1 MSGTRAI
8 STTSVRELSSSFTS
22 CKARHRRKFTPFW
35 QKLVLV
41 GLRTYQHPCTE
52 LVQRFIFY
60 VTFVTTWL
68 VIGIQTTTCSYPYNQ
83 TSCHIQCVW
92 LKWAEGVSL
101 RVIAFLRKLRANLV
115 PNLIKVFVLCSTQWA
130 NNYVTSP
137 NTSTCTS
144 PTAGK
149 EIHHLTYNGSNF
161 NNITA
166 SFQQQ
171 HRSSY
176 STSSEFLSESSP
188 DDSLGDFEG
197 TKFLTYM
204 TGYCASPR
212 HAVGRLQ
219 VHAKCAAETIPWE

>member
-1 MSGTRAI
+1 MLRSLQHDLWLEFQRQPLLIRTTRQSAI
-8 STTSVRELSSSFTS
+8 LT
-22 CKARHRRKFTPFW
+22 
-35 QKLVLV
+35 
-41 GLRTYQHPCTE
+41 
-52 LVQRFIFY
+52 ID
-60 VTFVTTWL
+60 VTK
-68 VIGIQTTTCSYPYNQ
+68 GD
-83 TSCHIQCVW
+83 
-92 LKWAEGVSL
+92 EGVSL
-101 RVIAFLRKLRANLV
+101 LVTAILRKLRANLV
-115 PNLIKVFVLCSTQWA
+115 PNLMKVFLLCSTQWA

-161 NNITA
+161 NNNLTA

-171 HRSSY
+171 HRSGY

-204 TGYCASPR
+204 KCYCFYP
-212 HAVGRLQ
+212 L
-219 VHAKCAAETIPWE
+219 

>member
-1 MSGTRAI
+1 MTCDWNSNYNPFV
-8 STTSVRELSSSFTS
+8 SVQ
-22 CKARHRRKFTPFW
+22 PD
-35 QKLVLV
+35 KLPYSV
-41 GLRTYQHPCTE
+41 GMTK
-52 LVQRFIFY
+52 
-60 VTFVTTWL
+60 
-68 VIGIQTTTCSYPYNQ
+68 GG
-83 TSCHIQCVW
+83 
-92 LKWAEGVSL
+92 EGVSL
-101 RVIAFLRKLRANLV
+101 LVIAFLRKLLANLV
-115 PNLIKVFVLCSTQWA
+115 PNLMKVFVLCSTQWA

-161 NNITA
+161 NNNITA

-197 TKFLTYM
+197 TEFLTYM
-204 TGYCASPR
+204 TGYCVSPR
-212 HAVGRLQ
+212 HAVGFRCTL
-219 VHAKCAAETIPWE
+219 KWAAETIP